1 MKSFRDVKYVKLWQD
16 ETFVLI
22 SNIHDTLKK
31 QRYLKKIIQLCA
43 ILSKVSHLL
52 SAKKVTF
59 FVQHLWNFLRV
70 KSRKRLIKSEESIS
84 RSTEIHV
91 NITKNPSFC
100 LKKSLKNSKNRRN
113 SSRGGYS
120 QFLRVLKPVCFDH
133 EFAFFTPHLLR
144 GEETIRALKRG
155 RRGSNGC
162 SATGSRSTNNLVNEG
177 WLLGPIGSRF
187 LGRSGWC
194 AGLRLALGCVSRA
207 HPASIRACALSP
219 PPRARLVANA
229 FLSRAKSAPL
239 TRAPSPFL
247 SFRDN
252 FLLLSGLNVSL
263 LDNHVTS
270 LPFLSFQ
277 FYFSSRLIDIGIL
290 SLEEIRSF

>member
-1 MKSFRDVKYVKLWQD
+1 M
-16 ETFVLI
+16 
-22 SNIHDTLKK
+22 
-31 QRYLKKIIQLCA
+31 
-43 ILSKVSHLL
+43 
-52 SAKKVTF
+52 
-59 FVQHLWNFLRV
+59 
-70 KSRKRLIKSEESIS
+70 
-84 RSTEIHV
+84 
-91 NITKNPSFC
+91 
-100 LKKSLKNSKNRRN
+100 
-113 SSRGGYS
+113 
-120 QFLRVLKPVCFDH
+120 RVLKPVCFDH

-207 HPASIRACALSP
+207 HPASTRACALSP

-252 FLLLSGLNVSL
+252 FLLLSLDLTFHYSTTMSPVFHFFLFNSTFHRVQSILVSQ
-263 LDNHVTS
+263 VWKKYARFKIT
-270 LPFLSFQ
+270 SFQ
-277 FYFSSRLIDIGIL
+277 SRMVPLFSSFLLSQFYLLIAV
-290 SLEEIRSF
+290 SFN

>member
-1 MKSFRDVKYVKLWQD
+1 MKFSSSKIQKAINQRSRFLDLRKY
-16 ETFVLI
+16 
-22 SNIHDTLKK
+22 
-31 QRYLKKIIQLCA
+31 
-43 ILSKVSHLL
+43 
-52 SAKKVTF
+52 
-59 FVQHLWNFLRV
+59 
-70 KSRKRLIKSEESIS
+70 
-84 RSTEIHV
+84 
-91 NITKNPSFC
+91 TKNPSFC
-100 LKKSLKNSKNRRN
+100 LLKNSKNRRN

-207 HPASIRACALSP
+207 HPASTRACALSP

-270 LPFLSFQ
+270 LPFLFNSIFHRVQSILVSQVWKKYARFKITSFQ
-277 FYFSSRLIDIGIL
+277 SRMVPLFPPFLLSQFYLLIAV
-290 SLEEIRSF
+290 SFN

>member
-70 KSRKRLIKSEESIS
+70 KSKKRLIKSEESIS
-84 RSTEIHV
+84 TEIHQE
-91 NITKNPSFC
+91 SFV
-100 LKKSLKNSKNRRN
+100 LPVKKFEESSKLVSR
-113 SSRGGYS
+113 SSS

-187 LGRSGWC
+187 LGRSGRC

-207 HPASIRACALSP
+207 HPASTRACALSP

-277 FYFSSRLIDIGIL
+277 FYFSSRSVDIGIS